1 MTRLLSC
8 CADQV
13 QRAVPIYVGTALCIQ
28 RSLQFLRVGRENAP
42 VTSEGYFAAS
52 VTLPAGAGSVALPAG
67 EPIAWNSN
75 AVSLSRALS

>member
-13 QRAVPIYVGTALCIQ
+13 QRAVPIYVGTALCMLC
-28 RSLQFLRVGRENAP
+28 SLQFHASEWNTA
-42 VTSEGYFAAS
+42 TSGGYFAAS
-52 VTLPAGAGSVALPAG
+52 VTLPAGAGSVALPVG